1 MALGDLIVFDKT
13 KNNISGL
20 LDLSND
26 SDFSAMII
34 TTLPVAGQT
43 TPDSADFV
51 EVTAGGN
58 YAGPI
63 ALTTSWALIGT
74 ETVFKVLTPS
84 PLEILSAAG
93 SPTNCKAIL
102 IYSETAVG
110 EDAVCAIDLT
120 ADGGTTAHSLVDGK
134 IAWTPNANGLFKF

>member
-13 KNNISGL
+13 KNNFSGL
-20 LDLSND
+20 IDLSD
-26 SDFSAMII
+26 GTDFSAMII

-63 ALTTSWALIGT
+63 ALTTSWTLIGT

-102 IYSETAVG
+102 VYSETAVG
-110 EDAVCAIDLT
+110 EDALFAIDLT

-134 IAWTPNANGLFKF
+134 IAWTPHADGIFKF